1 MKRFYIYGDSIMKA
15 TVLGEDGRY
24 HFHFS
29 EVESWYPAL
38 AQRVVNRA
46 MMGATAQKGRKLVE
60 RDVQKGMEPG
70 SIALLTYGGNDCDFD
85 WAAIAADPQGEH
97 LPHTPLPEFLRL
109 MKEMLDTL
117 RQKGVKPVMMTL
129 PPIDAA
135 RYLAHI
141 CRDGLSREAIMSW
154 LREVQMIYRHQ
165 ELYSDAAARLAMS
178 EGVPLL
184 SVREKFV
191 CERDLGKLLAQDGIH
206 MAMPGYR
213 KLFDILAAAGA
224 SA

>member
-1 MKRFYIYGDSIMKA
+1 
-15 TVLGEDGRY
+15 
-24 HFHFS
+24 
-29 EVESWYPAL
+29 
-38 AQRVVNRA
+38 
-46 MMGATAQKGRKLVE
+46 
-60 RDVQKGMEPG
+60 
-70 SIALLTYGGNDCDFD
+70 
-85 WAAIAADPQGEH
+85 
-97 LPHTPLPEFLRL
+97 

-178 EGVPLL
+178 EGVAPSMGGRVIITGLTPFCRASGIWASSWPRTASTWPCPATGSSLISWRRREPAPERL
-184 SVREKFV
+184 S
-191 CERDLGKLLAQDGIH
+191 A
-206 MAMPGYR
+206 
-213 KLFDILAAAGA
+213 
-224 SA
+224 

>member
-1 MKRFYIYGDSIMKA
+1 
-15 TVLGEDGRY
+15 
-24 HFHFS
+24 
-29 EVESWYPAL
+29 
-38 AQRVVNRA
+38 
-46 MMGATAQKGRKLVE
+46 
-60 RDVQKGMEPG
+60 
-70 SIALLTYGGNDCDFD
+70 
-85 WAAIAADPQGEH
+85 
-97 LPHTPLPEFLRL
+97 
-109 MKEMLDTL
+109 
-117 RQKGVKPVMMTL
+117 
-129 PPIDAA
+129 
-135 RYLAHI
+135 
-141 CRDGLSREAIMSW
+141 
-154 LREVQMIYRHQ
+154 MIYRHQ